1 MAKSRHRSGKQAG
14 TDEGQE
20 MAQAAT
26 QVPQNGQVVVFTVV
40 PTGSYCRAG
49 EAYRVEHNGKNGHD
63 YRFVSVVRGSS
74 TYDRP
79 WAVARSQWQV
89 A

>member
-1 MAKSRHRSGKQAG
+1 MSPTSQTPKH
-14 TDEGQE
+14 GQII
-20 MAQAAT
+20 A
-26 QVPQNGQVVVFTVV
+26 FTVV
-40 PTGSYCRAG
+40 PTGSYTRPG
-49 EAYRVEHNGKNGHD
+49 EAYRVEHNGKKGHD
-63 YRFVSVVRGSS
+63 FRFVSVERGSS